1 MGFTEIMDG
10 VIGDKPKDHLKEF
23 FANDII

>member
-10 VIGDKPKDHLKEF
+10 VFGDKPKDHLKEF